1 MLRARFALLAL
12 ALTAVLPAARTGAQP
27 APAKAHAGLVHAVA
41 VSPDGKVL
49 ATAGFDGVAK
59 LWDAAADGTLK
70 EKKALTG
77 HAGPV
82 YGVAFHPTDAKLI
95 ATASQDKTARIW
107 DATDG
112 KMKLELKGHADIVS
126 ALAFSPDGKALA
138 TGGADK
144 NVKLWNPADGK
155 ELKALGAHDGG
166 IYALAFSPDGKV
178 LASAGAGKDNII
190 KLWDVAGQKELKQI
204 KGHEGPVTGVAFAD
218 NDTLITTSMDR
229 TIRVWTLAD
238 GKEKKK
244 LGSTTDD
251 PYGLAWH
258 AGTKTV
264 AVCGYSGKVTFF
276 ALDADKPKHTA
287 EVKNPGYCVALSA
300 DGKFAFS
307 GHDNGTVAVSP
318 SAGK

>member
-1 MLRARFALLAL
+1 MLRARFALFAIAL
-12 ALTAVLPAARTGAQP
+12 AAVLPAARTSAQP
-27 APAKAHAGLVHAVA
+27 APTKAHTGLVHAVTLA
-41 VSPDGKVL
+41 PDGKTL

-59 LWDAAADGTLK
+59 LWDVGADGALK

-77 HAGPV
+77 HTGPV
-82 YGVAFHPTDAKLI
+82 YGVAFHPTDPKLI
-95 ATASQDKTARIW
+95 ATASQDKTARVW

-126 ALAFSPDGKALA
+126 AIAYSPDGKTIA

-144 NVKLWNPADGK
+144 AVKLWNPADGK

-166 IYALAFSPDGKV
+166 IYAVAFSPDGKV
-178 LASAGAGKDNII
+178 LATAGAGKDNII
-190 KLWDVAGQKELKQI
+190 KLWDVPGQKELKAI
-204 KGHEGPVTGVAFAD
+204 KGHEGPVTGAVFAD
-218 NDTLITTSMDR
+218 KDTLVTASMDR
-229 TIRVWTLAD
+229 TVRVWAVAD

-244 LGSTTDD
+244 LGPTTDD
-251 PYGLAWH
+251 PYGLAWS
-258 AGTKTV
+258 ATAKTA
-264 AVCGYSGKVTFF
+264 AVCGYSGKITFW